1 MVALVQRQQVAE
13 LVQRTQQFVPDVQQV
28 GSQRCG
34 HALQILLII
43 LYAPLECGQC
53 VVCVQ
58 RHVRQICTRVL
69 RAQQLLHEAV
79 RLFRQRLVQLVGGF
93 VLGVA
98 VRAPVVQLHHVQHF
112 RHRGHY
118 GIHAVVVFIDAL
130 SAALIAAII
139 DALSASSAVKC
150 CHAIV

>member
-1 MVALVQRQQVAE
+1 MVALVQRQ
-13 LVQRTQQFVPDVQQV
+13 
-28 GSQRCG
+28 
-34 HALQILLII
+34 H
-43 LYAPLECGQC
+43 
-53 VVCVQ
+53 VQ

-118 GIHAVVVFIDAL
+118 GIHAVMRLAL
-130 SAALIAAII
+130 RLLRRLLMHLAL
-139 DALSASSAVKC
+139 LPP
-150 CHAIV
+150 